1 MEVCLMD
8 KEQFNSLEVIE
19 QINYI
24 NDKLSE
30 GNTLSKLAKEIGI
43 GRSTISD
50 RFNKVG
56 YKYNSEVKQYQCY
69 VEIVDQES
77 VNNVVGTDNQS
88 KDINSVE
95 SGNLEHYA
103 VTGTNNEILVH
114 MVNNYDDNLKKLNE
128 MYAWYVAQTNDDV
141 VVEPGKFIIKEF
153 KGNTVS
159 RNFKLY
165 EPLQKKLMRFC
176 KKNNKYKIQDIV
188 CTLLDEALENY
199 KD

>member
-1 MEVCLMD
+1 MD
-8 KEQFNSLEVIE
+8 KEQFNSLEIIE

-77 VNNVVGTDNQS
+77 VNEVVAPNNLSENNVVEDSVNFAHCEVVGTDN
-88 KDINSVE
+88 E
-95 SGNLEHYA
+95 S
-103 VTGTNNEILVH
+103 LVH

-128 MYAWYVAQTNDDV
+128 MYAWYIAQTNNDV
-141 VVEPGKFIIKEF
+141 VVEPGKFVIKEF

-176 KKNNKYKIQDIV
+176 KKNSKYKVQDII
-188 CTLLDEALENY
+188 CTLLDEAIDKY

>member
-1 MEVCLMD
+1 MD
-8 KEQFNSLEVIE
+8 KEQFNSLEVID

-30 GNTLSKLAKEIGI
+30 CNKLSKLAKEIGI

-77 VNNVVGTDNQS
+77 VNEVVAPNNLSENNVAEDSVNLARCEVVGTD
-88 KDINSVE
+88 
-95 SGNLEHYA
+95 
-103 VTGTNNEILVH
+103 NEILVH

-128 MYAWYVAQTNDDV
+128 MYAWYMAQTNDDV
-141 VVEPGKFIIKEF
+141 VVEPGKFVIREF